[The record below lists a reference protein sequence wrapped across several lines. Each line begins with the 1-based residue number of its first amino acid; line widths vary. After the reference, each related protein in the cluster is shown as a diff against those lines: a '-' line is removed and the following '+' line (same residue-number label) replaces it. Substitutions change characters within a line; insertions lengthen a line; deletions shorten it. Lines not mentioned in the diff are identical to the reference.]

1 MCMLF
6 LPNFNKIITVKT
18 EKIIVWIDNFL
29 NSAKL
34 PQYAPIA
41 LPQRENHIFRDTTCK
56 INESVPVVELCHKS
70 DQLSIGSKHQI
81 TIAPNK
87 LKA

>member
-1 MCMLF
+1 MYMLF
-6 LPNFNKIITVKT
+6 LPNFNKIITVNT
-18 EKIIVWIDNFL
+18 EKIIVWIDSFL

-56 INESVPVVELCHKS
+56 TNESVLLCHKS
-70 DQLSIGSKHQI
+70 DQLRIGSKHQI

-87 LKA
+87 LKAWW